1 MLAMHDSMTGAPG
14 LIARRQAGAGFGGCL
29 VAIVDR
35 YLLDDFAAHAITEYY
50 DATGIEPSVYG
61 VEASAGAGKLE
72 FD

>member
-1 MLAMHDSMTGAPG
+1 MTGAPG

-35 YLLDDFAAHAITEYY
+35 YDLDDFGAYVVTEYY

-61 VEASAGAGKLE
+61 VEASAGACGIE
-72 FD
+72 IG